1 MASDVK
7 VIINLKQ
14 PTGKVGFGYPLIFA
28 GKAEKA
34 VAYTECA
41 RLADVE
47 EAGFAKGTAVH
58 TAAKRIFEQT
68 DAPSTIAVYAT
79 TENAVTGLATVLTKG
94 WRQLIVASANVEG
107 ESTFAEIAEYIEKTN
122 DKMYFASLT
131 DLSVIT
137 EELFKKEYNR
147 TIVMYYTSADEV
159 CPEAALVG
167 KVAGLAA
174 GSVSYDHLI
183 LKGLKPLELSTSELE
198 AVHKKNCLTVVT
210 MAGDN
215 VTTDG
220 KVLSGEWAD
229 IIDSK
234 DFIIFQMEY
243 MLQKTLNTT
252 NKVTYDNNGI
262 SLLENVCVNVLQDA
276 YNNNIIADNAEGT
289 ADYTVNFKPRNETT
303 AEDRKARK
311 YVGGTFSFSLRG
323 AIHEVEVTGEI
334 EV

>member
-1 MASDVK
+1 MAKDVK
-7 VIINLKQ
+7 VVINLKQ

-28 GKAEKA
+28 GVAETA
-34 VAYTECA
+34 VEYTECS
-41 RLADVE
+41 RLADVVT
-47 EAGFAKGTAVH
+47 AGFTEGTAVH

-68 DAPSTIAVYAT
+68 DAPAKIAVCAT
-79 TENAVTGLATVLTKG
+79 AENAVTGLATILTKG
-94 WRQLIVASANVEG
+94 WRQLIIASAGTEG
-107 ESTFAEIAEYIEKTN
+107 ESTIEEIGAFIETTP
-122 DKMYFASLT
+122 DKMYFASVT
-131 DLSVIT
+131 DLSEVT
-137 EELFKKEYNR
+137 ANMEKLTR
-147 TIVMYYTSADEV
+147 TCVMYYTNAEV
-159 CPEAALVG
+159 ICPEAALVG

-174 GSVSYDHLI
+174 GSVTYDHKI
-183 LKGLKPLELSTSELE
+183 LKGLEPLEFSVSELE
-198 AVHKKNCLTVVT
+198 AIHKKNCYTFVT

-220 KVLSGEWAD
+220 KVLSGEWID

-234 DFIIFQMEY
+234 DYIIFQMEY
-243 MLQKTLNTT
+243 QLQKILNTT

-289 ADYTVNFKPRNETT
+289 AAYTVDFKPRSETT
-303 AEDRKARK
+303 AEDRKVRR
-311 YVGGTFSFSLRG
+311 YVGGSFAFSLRG